1 MALVL
6 TFGQQPLGLG
16 RQGNALGHAGAP
28 KVIHPLRV
36 FGEPHQA
43 VLFALALNNHLGA
56 VARDDWN
63 VLARPILFFQH
74 FHGGQL
80 APLDL
85 FAVRRALVHDG
96 DL

>member
-16 RQGNALGHAGAP
+16 RQRDAFGHAGAP
-28 KVIHPLRV
+28 EVVHPLRV
-36 FGEPHQA
+36 FGKPHQA

-56 VARDDWN
+56 IARDDRN
-63 VLARPILFFQH
+63 VLARPILFFQD
-74 FHGGQL
+74 FHGRQL

-85 FAVRRALVHDG
+85 FAVRRALIHDG
-96 DL
+96 DF